1 MSVRR
6 VSSFAAVL
14 AFAACS
20 APPVAVDPGWFG
32 RLGDSHGFAVP
43 VRLPSAWRRELPA
56 HALHAAPRAG
66 DALLYLASLDDGDL
80 LQRFV
85 EVSVLACDE
94 RSGSTRVRLAVFADG
109 GEALGATEHALP
121 TVHLT
126 NGLHSAAEQL
136 FAGTARLE
144 PEELN
149 PVLAGVHSLQ
159 TLLSV
164 IEDDPHLSPLL
175 WRVVVAPSIW
185 SVIAHFGVDASITL
199 STAVRAGDGARDPI
213 GSALRTPLELDLNG
227 APALRCSI
235 VSVAPRAPYSA
246 GAGIVALVAER
257 PDGSALRFAL
267 ELIAARSVSST
278 RDRET
283 VDATRD
289 GPGPGQ
295 AQAAGPQ
302 SLRSP

>member
-1 MSVRR
+1 MS
-6 VSSFAAVL
+6 SSAALL
-14 AFAACS
+14 AIAACS
-20 APPVAVDPGWFG
+20 APPVAVDPGWFL
-32 RLGDSHGFAVP
+32 RLGDSHAFAVP
-43 VRLPSAWRRELPA
+43 ERLPPGWTRELPA
-56 HALHAAPRAG
+56 HAPHAAPRAG

-85 EVSVLACDE
+85 EVEVLACDE
-94 RSGSTRVRLAVFADG
+94 RAGTTRVRLEVFAAG
-109 GEALGATEHALP
+109 GEPLGATEHALP

-159 TLLSV
+159 TLLGV

-185 SVIAHFGVDASITL
+185 SVITHLGVDASITL
-199 STAVRAGDGARDPI
+199 STAVPDRDASRDPI
-213 GSALRTPLELDLNG
+213 GRALRTPLELDLNG

-235 VSVAPRAPYSA
+235 VSVTPRAPYSA

-257 PDGSALRFAL
+257 PDGSALRFSL
-267 ELIAARSVSST
+267 ELIAARSVSSD
-278 RDRET
+278 RDRT
-283 VDATRD
+283 SGDATRD
-289 GPGPGQ
+289 GSGPVQ
-295 AQAAGPQ
+295 AEAAGPQ
-302 SLRSP
+302 SLRSR